1 MTTKTKISSMS
12 VTLFHKENDE
22 IERTAGSEGSSKS
35 QSYLVILPTGG
46 NTQKLCLVVVIVT

>member
-22 IERTAGSEGSSKS
+22 IERTVGSEGSGKS

-46 NTQKLCLVVVIVT
+46 NTQLCLVVVIVT